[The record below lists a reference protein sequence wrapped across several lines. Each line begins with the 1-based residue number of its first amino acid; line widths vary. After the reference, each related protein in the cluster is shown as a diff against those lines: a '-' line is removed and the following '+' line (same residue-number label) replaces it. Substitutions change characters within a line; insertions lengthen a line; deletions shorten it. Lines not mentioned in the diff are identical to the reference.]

1 MPRMS
6 RYVQTLLVFQAGHCV
21 LIHPIQQLRSPIGYP
36 RGTTGTGPAVSTGN
50 DARSASNEFSERTQH
65 CVRRRIRQC
74 LDHIDQRL
82 QQIDHLVLALHQCQ
96 QRSHLR
102 QQVGRRGTG
111 GRLRGQS
118 RKPLQLSASGQLQ
131 FWSGERVG
139 HCPIL
144 RPRSIHRPR
153 HFLDS
158 ETSPECTPA
167 NRAGAQC
174 SDQVPRRGAR
184 EDNTPAARSAAKL
197 S

>member
-1 MPRMS
+1 MS

-102 QQVGRRGTG
+102 QQVGSRGTG

-118 RKPLQLSASGQLQ
+118 RKPLQLSASRQLQ

-144 RPRSIHRPR
+144 RPAK
-153 HFLDS
+153 
-158 ETSPECTPA
+158 TA
-167 NRAGAQC
+167 NRSFTRAAAMPADRSVMPAG
-174 SDQVPRRGAR
+174 QVRIPPPRRL
-184 EDNTPAARSAAKL
+184 PASPPPPP
-197 S
+197 SP